1 MSDFRNFLRRT
12 AGEWI
17 SHRRYLYTDKGIIDN
32 SRSNLEVEILSDT
45 GDVVRSR
52 LAWQTSDINTEK
64 VISEGEMVTETDG
77 LVLKRDIGYMTK
89 DETEC
94 NIHMIDDDCVVL
106 HTAYSGMKFR
116 EEIRLLEG
124 DTIRLRQTVGKK
136 DATGQVFLVGQ
147 YYEVRKS

>member
-12 AGEWI
+12 AGEWV
-17 SHRRYLYTDKGIIDN
+17 SHRRYLYTESGVIDN
-32 SRSNLEVEILSDT
+32 SRSKLEVEILSDT

-52 LAWQTSDINTEK
+52 LAWKTSDVHTEK
-64 VISEGEMVTETDG
+64 LISEGEMITETDG
-77 LVLKRDIGYMTK
+77 EVLKRDIGYMTK

-106 HTAYSGMKFR
+106 NTAYSGMKFR
-116 EEIRLLEG
+116 EEIRLLDG

-136 DATGQVFLVGQ
+136 DSTGQVFLVGQ
-147 YYEVRKS
+147 YYEVRV